1 MWKDIHYQMDAFE
14 DGKFPFGTD
23 CSEPNATLSG
33 DSPGYCLNG
42 KCIRFGG
49 GGGSSG
55 ISYDTADSVL
65 YRSEILQLF
74 APDTLPSAVGGPTSL
89 SLPVASSS
97 PSVGGLASSGSTV
110 NSENSLLYSTISN
123 ELYKRATS
131 HQSSPGPAAAP
142 FPPPNQFN
150 LDQHQGL
157 PAPAALPTP
166 SALSSAQGP
175 LPLPSSSS
183 SSSGEDSSLTFATPR
198 RRPSELEGSGSGSRL
213 QLRRIK
219 RSALN
224 FGAAR
229 HFRTMKRRRQQP
241 EKQAEEEEE
250 NPSSTSTENS
260 PAQTQPS
267 GGVIFRKA
275 SVQEALDPE
284 ADYVSWTLIRSHRRG
299 SPLMPPRASS
309 ASVTSYHNHHHYNS
323 NGNGNSPQQHPG
335 YSASWTPVL
344 PKKPLR
350 PIKLSHFTLQTA
362 KRVAANKLKNS
373 VDGGITPAAP
383 KQQQQ
388 QPAQQPAE
396 HLQTFTLVK
405 HDKSRLVQ
413 HIRTW
418 QQQPRTVLLTSNH
431 IALPLGNQTRFL
443 DDDEEEEEEVN
454 EDGRGNDGGNANGE
468 EEEGDQTTEAPEEV
482 PRSNHQEEGDDEQQP
497 KQQLS
502 PKIRKHFSL
511 GHESWPPASSTGSDS
526 SSDNNNNF
534 AEEEN
539 DQFAAAVHHQK
550 SSSSARRRADHQKQ
564 HRQQQQ
570 QQPRVELRVEPY
582 VWSVILSECSRACGQ
597 GIRSVRVVCTVGT
610 KTVDERLCDRGLKPM
625 HKRVEPCKERDCI
638 GR

>member
-1 MWKDIHYQMDAFE
+1 MDAFE

-49 GGGSSG
+49 GSAG

-131 HQSSPGPAAAP
+131 HQSSPGPVAAAAP

-150 LDQHQGL
+150 LHQGL
-157 PAPAALPTP
+157 PAAPTALPTP

-183 SSSGEDSSLTFATPR
+183 AEDSSLTFATPR

-241 EKQAEEEEE
+241 EKQAEGEE
-250 NPSSTSTENS
+250 NPSSTSTSTENS

-299 SPLMPPRASS
+299 SAPMPPRASS
-309 ASVTSYHNHHHYNS
+309 ASVTSYHNHHHYNA
-323 NGNGNSPQQHPG
+323 NPQQQQQHPG

-344 PKKPLR
+344 HKKPLR

-373 VDGGITPAAP
+373 VDGMSPAAP

-388 QPAQQPAE
+388 QQQAQPAE

-443 DDDEEEEEEVN
+443 DDDEEEEEVN

-468 EEEGDQTTEAPEEV
+468 EEEGDRTTEAPEEV
-482 PRSNHQEEGDDEQQP
+482 PRSNHQDEEDGEPSPP

-511 GHESWPPASSTGSDS
+511 GHESWPPASAGGSDS

-564 HRQQQQ
+564 HRQ